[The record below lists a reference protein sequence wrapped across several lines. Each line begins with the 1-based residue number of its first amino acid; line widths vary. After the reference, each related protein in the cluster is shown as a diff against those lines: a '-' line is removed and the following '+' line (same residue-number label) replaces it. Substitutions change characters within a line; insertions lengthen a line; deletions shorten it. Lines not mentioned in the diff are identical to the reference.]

1 MPVRSSQF
9 ILIPYV
15 GTGTIDFGTSLAETR
30 VILGDA
36 ERSSKNRRAETLLTY
51 ESCRLTFSSTDEK
64 LVEIAF
70 WQNVV
75 LLAGGIDIFNDAEAL
90 AKLASI
96 DRPLECVGILFFE
109 RLGLSITGLHNG
121 GDKVVTAISAGR
133 FDTIKE
139 KFSLFNLNSQE
150 NYG

>member
-1 MPVRSSQF
+1 MM
-9 ILIPYV
+9 
-15 GTGTIDFGTSLAETR
+15 
-30 VILGDA
+30 
-36 ERSSKNRRAETLLTY
+36 
-51 ESCRLTFSSTDEK
+51 
-64 LVEIAF
+64 LVAI
-70 WQNVV
+70 Q
-75 LLAGGIDIFNDAEAL
+75 L
-90 AKLASI
+90 KY
-96 DRPLECVGILFFE
+96 VGILFFE